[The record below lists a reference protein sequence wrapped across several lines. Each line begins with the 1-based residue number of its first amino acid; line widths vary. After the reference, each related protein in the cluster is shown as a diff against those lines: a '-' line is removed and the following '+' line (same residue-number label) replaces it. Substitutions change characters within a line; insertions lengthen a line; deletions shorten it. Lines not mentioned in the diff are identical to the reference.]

1 MRRAQHIEQ
10 DEAVLAARELLSV
23 ADLGDPESDFERA
36 DTPELASAA
45 RRFAPEVDRRP
56 RLRAR

>member
-1 MRRAQHIEQ
+1 MRRALDVER
-10 DEAVLAARELLSV
+10 DEAVLAANELLAL
-23 ADLGDPESDFERA
+23 ADCTEPESDFEGA
-36 DTPELASAA
+36 VAPKLASAA